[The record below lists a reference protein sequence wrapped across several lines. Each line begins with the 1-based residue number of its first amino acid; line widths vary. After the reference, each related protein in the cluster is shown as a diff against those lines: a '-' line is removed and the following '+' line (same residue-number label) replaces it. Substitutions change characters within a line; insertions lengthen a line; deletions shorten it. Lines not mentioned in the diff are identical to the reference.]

1 MRDVTAAALARP
13 HPPVQE
19 RPIPLEK
26 LQRLSVPALKVVRT
40 RNPCTNDDFVPTS
53 RLRRAG
59 RKGEPRGHQP
69 SGIFCVQAGAHHE
82 GSPVPEPE
90 LGPAA
95 AMEAVAASLTPRVTQ
110 APPARTHG
118 ISPELTATRPSPSG
132 FWHPRHGSVEPR
144 LPARV
149 VARMAKVLP
158 LEERPI
164 PFLRAQLD
172 PHWARDVRR
181 PQPCAIHRACSGPTL
196 RVRIII
202 VAVIT
207 LARTTHTSARR
218 RPLAGPGRCGR
229 WTSPSQISSGSPT
242 SREPRPAYPRRW
254 YPRRRGAQAPMSAPA
269 G

>member
-1 MRDVTAAALARP
+1 MWRCRKSMRDVTAAALARP

-95 AMEAVAASLTPRVTQ
+95 AMEAVAASLTPRVIQ
-110 APPARTHG
+110 APPVHTHG
-118 ISPELTATRPSPSG
+118 ISTERTATRPSPGG

-144 LPARV
+144 LPALV
-149 VARMAKVLP
+149 VARRAMVLP

-181 PQPCAIHRACSGPTL
+181 PHPCPIALAAVPLCVCASSSSSRSHAPHTRAST
-196 RVRIII
+196 RTHMRARI
-202 VAVIT
+202 
-207 LARTTHTSARR
+207 
-218 RPLAGPGRCGR
+218 RPLAGPGR
-229 WTSPSQISSGSPT
+229 
-242 SREPRPAYPRRW
+242 
-254 YPRRRGAQAPMSAPA
+254 
-269 G
+269 